1 MGFLSDNFISDFFV
15 LVLKWVDALV
25 HNYPFAIIILTIA
38 IRILILPLDLRQK
51 QSTRKMQLIQ
61 PKVESLKKRY
71 GNNPQQLQKK
81 QQELYKKEGVRP
93 LAGCLPML
101 LTLPIFFAFFG
112 AMRVMATEQ
121 QVSFM
126 LNSKN
131 LESTE
136 YAQDA
141 MDLPGWL
148 WVNNIWQADSGLEP
162 VLPTGIKFSQY
173 ITTNI
178 NNVSPQALHMMN
190 QQGLLKYSYNSQN
203 HTGSLVLQ
211 DTVTE
216 TVEGEAVSKNVSP
229 VPVYD
234 QLITTIVEK
243 NGLSGFNNGWFILPL
258 LAGATLFL
266 QQKMTTGQNPQAAQQ
281 QGGKFML
288 IFFPVFS
295 AWICLSQSAA
305 FSIYWLFANIYA
317 VAQTFVLNLIYKKQD
332 EKAKQGVIEE
342 AT

>member
-15 LVLKWVDALV
+15 LALKWVDALV
-25 HNYPFAIIILTIA
+25 HNYPLAIIILTIA

-51 QSTRKMQLIQ
+51 QSSRKMQLIQ
-61 PKVESLKKRY
+61 PKLENLKKRY
-71 GNNPQQLQKK
+71 ANNPQQFQKK
-81 QQELYKKEGVRP
+81 QQELYKKEGVKP

-126 LNSKN
+126 LGSKN

-136 YAQDA
+136 QSQEA
-141 MDLPGWL
+141 MDLPSWL
-148 WVNNIWQADSGLEP
+148 WVNNIWQADSGFEP
-162 VLPTGIKFSQY
+162 ILPTGIKFSEY

-178 NNVSPQALHMMN
+178 GNVSPQALHMMN
-190 QQGLLKYSYNSQN
+190 QQGLLKYSYNAEAN
-203 HTGSLVLQ
+203 TGNLVLHN
-211 DTVTE
+211 TVTE
-216 TVEGEAVSKNVSP
+216 TVEGKEETTNLSP
-229 VPVYD
+229 IPAYD
-234 QLITTIVEK
+234 KLAADIVEK

-266 QQKMTTGQNPQAAQQ
+266 QQKMTMGQNPQASQQ

-288 IFFPVFS
+288 WFFPIFS

-317 VAQTFVLNLIYKKQD
+317 VGQTFILNLIYKKQD
-332 EKAKQGVIEE
+332 EKAKRDIVEE